1 MIKKLLFIFFLATVT
16 NVFSQEKTI
25 DDLSAAPNPFTI
37 STNITFNAEKDTKI
51 IFLVKNVLGKTVH
64 KEVIKAKMGK
74 NTIPFS
80 KGDLSAGVYIYSIQ
94 NEKKNIS
101 KRLVIK

>member
-1 MIKKLLFIFFLATVT
+1 MIKKLLFIFFLTT
-16 NVFSQEKTI
+16 LNNVFSQEKTI
-25 DDLSAAPNPFTI
+25 AELSAAPNPFTTT
-37 STNITFNAEKDTKI
+37 TNITFTAEKDTKI

-64 KEVIKAKMGK
+64 KQEFKAKIGK